1 MRTVIFAHNLHS
13 EHFEQALYSK
23 KEQGQFLVRSYQVR
37 ERRKSC
43 DF

>member
-1 MRTVIFAHNLHS
+1 MRTVIFAYDLHS
-13 EHFEQALYSK
+13 EHFEETLYSK
-23 KEQGQFLVRSYQVR
+23 KEQSLFLERSYQVR